1 MSIYKLG
8 VSMNIKTIKLKKS
21 EYANLPALLKRV
33 GLVRDNEAYPSN
45 LFVSKPTY
53 KRIKSA
59 ITAQFKKEYPHTRQE
74 RLKVSV
80 GMTLLNLGPVV
91 VDKGIE
97 LGYAVVVP
105 LSEE

>member
-1 MSIYKLG
+1 MKIQ
-8 VSMNIKTIKLKKS
+8 TIKLKKS
-21 EYANLPALLKRV
+21 EYANLPALLKRA
-33 GLVRDNEAYPSN
+33 GLVKDNQAYPSN
-45 LFVSKPTY
+45 LFVSKQTY

-91 VDKGIE
+91 IDKGIE
-97 LGYAVVVP
+97 MGYAVVVP